1 MFPSNFL
8 TDLARKYE
16 LSHEQEEV
24 FLLWW
29 GNDKDDREVSEQ
41 LHVTAE
47 AIRNRKT
54 GIYKKFSIAG
64 AGANKAIRLRN
75 WLESE
80 AKKLNIKADIQPESD
95 DLELLLQE
103 VTQKIAQLENNQ
115 SEFISYNLKLLIQ
128 TVRQKITE
136 LSNNLSNIDFVAQKT
151 KSELDSLN
159 EKELK
164 IQNLLKHL
172 LAIELDC
179 LVQEVKTKVTSD
191 VTERCGTMR
200 VLDMTQPVDLD
211 RIYTDVNIVKDVTG
225 RRRIG
230 YDEVMEVCTREHF
243 DRFLV
248 GTIKERVTGFEA
260 VEEFQKLVVLGKP
273 GAGKTTFMKY
283 LAMSCLGSR
292 FHGELVP
299 IFVTLKA
306 YAEERGQP
314 TLENYILTEFQKQEV
329 GVEVV
334 KRLLKEGRALILLD
348 GLDEVKKKDDR
359 RVKRDID
366 QFSRDWLK
374 NRFAITC
381 RIAAREYQ
389 FERFT
394 EVEVADFDDQ
404 QIATF
409 VNNWFREKDDSK
421 GARLLERLNGNEPV
435 KELAKSP
442 LLLTLLCLV
451 FGERNDFPPKRSELY
466 KEGLEVLMKKWDA
479 KRNIEREMIYK
490 HLSPQNKEDLLGQ
503 IAFNTFV
510 NGEYFFRQEDLQR
523 QIKDYIC
530 NLPEA
535 SADPDA
541 LRLDS
546 EVVLKAIEHHH
557 GLLVE
562 RARNIYSFSHLT
574 FQEYFA
580 AREIERERYF
590 ERLIDNISN
599 PRWKEIFYLT
609 AEMLRRSDNF
619 LQLMKCQ
626 IDGILINDE
635 KLYTLLEW
643 VNQKIDSIRFTYKTV
658 AVRTFYAY
666 IACRTLDYERDHDL
680 TLDNNLNRDLTFDLA
695 RDRSLAIT
703 VDLNI
708 NRALD
713 FDLSLDLALTCTLD
727 RAKSLARDRAL
738 ALVFARDLAITLTSS
753 LTLSITLS
761 KEIYDKKLYQCL
773 QSLEAMIPNPS
784 QDWESF
790 IEWWQFKWQE
800 WIEQYRQV
808 LIKNRNIGH
817 DWQLTYEQ
825 VDLLNQ
831 YYEANLLLV
840 QCMNRSYVSKQVRE
854 EIEST
859 MLLPSKK

>member
-16 LSHEQEEV
+16 LSPEQEEV

-29 GNDKDDREVSEQ
+29 GNDKDDREISEQ

-64 AGANKAIRLRN
+64 SGANKANKLRN
-75 WLESE
+75 WLDAE
-80 AKKLNIKADIQPESD
+80 AKKQNVIFDIQPDSD
-95 DLELLLQE
+95 DLESLVQD
-103 VTQKIAQLENNQ
+103 VKQKIA
-115 SEFISYNLKLLIQ
+115 
-128 TVRQKITE
+128 
-136 LSNNLSNIDFVAQKT
+136 A
-151 KSELDSLN
+151 
-159 EKELK
+159 
-164 IQNLLKHL
+164 
-172 LAIELDC
+172 
-179 LVQEVKTKVTSD
+179 D

-211 RIYTDVNIVKDVTG
+211 RIYTDVNIIKDVTG

-248 GTIKERVTGFEA
+248 GTIQKRVKGLKVVDEI
-260 VEEFQKLVVLGKP
+260 QKLVVLGKP

-283 LAMSCLGSR
+283 LAMSCLGNR

-314 TLENYILTEFQKQEV
+314 SLESYILTEFEKRKVSQDVAKQ
-329 GVEVV
+329 
-334 KRLLKEGRALILLD
+334 LLDNGKALILLD
-348 GLDEVKKKDDR
+348 GLDEVKKEDDR
-359 RVKRDID
+359 RVKQDID
-366 QFSRDWLK
+366 QFSRDWLE

-389 FERFT
+389 FEKFT
-394 EVEVADFDDQ
+394 EVEVADFDDG
-404 QIATF
+404 QIETF
-409 VNNWFREKDDSK
+409 VNNWFRERDESK
-421 GARLLERLNGNEPV
+421 AERLLERLNGNKPV

-451 FGERNDFPPKRSELY
+451 FGERNDFPSKRSELY

-479 KRNIEREMIYK
+479 KRNIEREIIYK
-490 HLSPQNKEDLLGQ
+490 HLSPQNKEDMLGQ

-535 SADPDA
+535 SAEPVA

-546 EVVLKAIEHHH
+546 EMVLKAIEHHH

-574 FQEYFA
+574 FQEYFT

-590 ERLIDNISN
+590 ETLMQYIPN
-599 PRWKEIFYLT
+599 PQWKEVFLLT
-609 AEMLRRSDNF
+609 AEMLRRADDF
-619 LQLMKCQ
+619 VKMMKER
-626 IDGILINDE
+626 IDGIWAHDE
-635 KLYTLLEW
+635 KLQAFLALLDKKT
-643 VNQKIDSIRFTYKTV
+643 NSMKFTGKKAAIRAY
-658 AVRTFYAY
+658 YAY
-666 IACRTLDYERDHDL
+666 IAISERHEDNYCGTDDITDFDYYHLDLKYIYRPLERL
-680 TLDNNLNRDLTFDLA
+680 TFMPQLMKLKEPESSFRDLA
-695 RDRSLAIT
+695 
-703 VDLNI
+703 LNI
-708 NRALD
+708 VSELKKEERKIETLINASTPKIKYSLKSALNLTQILD
-713 FDLSLDLALTCTLD
+713 LGFDLSYKKIVSERLSKCIQKLTSHFPNSRQNSESFKAWWNKHGQVWMQEYHLALT
-727 RAKSLARDRAL
+727 
-738 ALVFARDLAITLTSS
+738 
-753 LTLSITLS
+753 
-761 KEIYDKKLYQCL
+761 EH
-773 QSLEAMIPNPS
+773 
-784 QDWESF
+784 
-790 IEWWQFKWQE
+790 
-800 WIEQYRQV
+800 
-808 LIKNRNIGH
+808 RNIGH
-817 DWQLTYEQ
+817 DWQFTQKQLK
-825 VDLLNQ
+825 LLEQ

-840 QCMNRSYVSKQVRE
+840 ECMNRSYVSKQVRE

>member
-1 MFPSNFL
+1 MSRSLRASDDGIKRIKSAMKQGGF
-8 TDLARKYE
+8 T
-16 LSHEQEEV
+16 QEAFAKALGISRSV
-24 FLLWW
+24 ITVLFR
-29 GNDKDDREVSEQ
+29 G
-41 LHVTAE
+41 E
-47 AIRNRKT
+47 AIDRANFEELC
-54 GIYKKFSIAG
+54 KFLELDWRD
-64 AGANKAIRLRN
+64 IRG
-75 WLESE
+75 E
-80 AKKLNIKADIQPESD
+80 DVVSD
-95 DLELLLQE
+95 DLELL
-103 VTQKIAQLENNQ
+103 
-115 SEFISYNLKLLIQ
+115 
-128 TVRQKITE
+128 
-136 LSNNLSNIDFVAQKT
+136 
-151 KSELDSLN
+151 
-159 EKELK
+159 
-164 IQNLLKHL
+164 
-172 LAIELDC
+172 
-179 LVQEVKTKVTSD
+179 VQEVKQKIAAD

-211 RIYTDVNIVKDVTG
+211 RIYTDVNIIKDVTG

-248 GTIKERVTGFEA
+248 GTIKERVKGFEA

-283 LAMSCLGSR
+283 LAMSCLAGK

-314 TLENYILTEFQKQEV
+314 SLENYILTEFAKRKVSQDLAKQ
-329 GVEVV
+329 
-334 KRLLKEGRALILLD
+334 LLDNGKALILLD
-348 GLDEVKKKDDR
+348 GLDEVKKEDDDR
-359 RVKRDID
+359 VKQDID

-389 FERFT
+389 FEKFT
-394 EVEVADFDDQ
+394 EVEVADFDDS
-404 QIATF
+404 QIETF
-409 VNNWFREKDDSK
+409 VNNWFRERDDSK
-421 GARLLERLNGNEPV
+421 AKRLLERLQGSKPV

-451 FGERNDFPPKRSELY
+451 FGESNDFPRKRSILY

-490 HLSPQNKEDLLGQ
+490 HLSPQNKEDMLGQ

-535 SADPDA
+535 SADSEV

-580 AREIERERYF
+580 AQEIERERHF
-590 ERLIDNISN
+590 ETLMQHITD
-599 PRWKEIFYLT
+599 PRWKEVFLLT

-619 LQLMKCQ
+619 LRLMKDW
-626 IDGILINDE
+626 IDGMLTNDE
-635 KLYTLLEW
+635 NLQAFLEW
-643 VNQKIDSIRFTYKTV
+643 ANRKTNSVKLSGNNV
-658 AVRTFYAY
+658 AARSFYACVALRAINY
-666 IACRTLDYERDHDL
+666 DIRDSAKLFQSNSVLKVDL
-680 TLDNNLNRDLTFDLA
+680 YSLTANELYFDQDLA
-695 RDRSLAIT
+695 RA
-703 VDLNI
+703 
-708 NRALD
+708 
-713 FDLSLDLALTCTLD
+713 
-727 RAKSLARDRAL
+727 LARSRDLYRAR
-738 ALVFARDLAITLTSS
+738 ARDFAQDLV
-753 LTLSITLS
+753 LTLKRTLS
-761 KEIYDKKLYQCL
+761 HSNVVLFQVQEALKALERRLPDDREEFYQWWDNHG
-773 QSLEAMIPNPS
+773 E
-784 QDWESF
+784 
-790 IEWWQFKWQE
+790 EWSDE
-800 WIEQYRQV
+800 LRQV
-808 LIKNRNIGH
+808 CIDRRNIGH
-817 DWQLTYEQ
+817 NWQFTKEQ
-825 VDLLNQ
+825 VKLLEQ

-840 QCMNRSYVSKQVRE
+840 RCMNRSYVSKPVRE